1 MGEKPWERLS
11 EARCP
16 MSDASTTTDP
26 DLDAILVRE
35 TGVGLFQVDV
45 QAGGARFLADE
56 PIAFGGMGSGPDPY
70 DLLAAALGACTSM
83 TLRLYARRK
92 SWPLDAV
99 SVRVSHARGNL
110 NARDTFTREV
120 TVTGALDEAQRA
132 RLAEIADRC
141 PVHQTLDRGADVVT
155 RFVTP
160 AAPGG
165 EASTGLHVRHM
176 TEACGAEG
184 QARP

>member
-1 MGEKPWERLS
+1 MPE
-11 EARCP
+11 
-16 MSDASTTTDP
+16 ASTTNDP

-35 TGVGLFQVDV
+35 TGAGLFQVDI
-45 QAGGARFLADE
+45 QAGGAHFIADE
-56 PIAFGGMGSGPDPY
+56 PVAFGGMGSGPDPY
-70 DLLAAALGACTSM
+70 DLLAAALGACTTM

-92 SWPLDAV
+92 AWPLETV

-110 NARDTFTREV
+110 EARDTFTREV
-120 TVTGALDEAQRA
+120 TVTGALDEAQRS

-160 AAPGG
+160 AAPAG
-165 EASTGLHVRHM
+165 EAATGLHARHM
-176 TEACGAEG
+176 TEACGPE
-184 QARP
+184 ARARQHTAS